1 MIKVSVIMPVY
12 NSGKYLDIA
21 VKSILSQSL
30 REIELIL
37 VDDGSTD
44 GSSEQCDKY
53 ALLDNRVV
61 VLHQKN
67 GGICNARNNAL
78 KRAKGEYIAF
88 SDHDDAYLPE
98 LLNKSYSEAKKCDAD
113 VVKFGK
119 RYFHVYNDTVV
130 RTVDNHLPD
139 AVYSKQELSAHF
151 FELYREKALA
161 CVWDGI
167 YKRSLIVN
175 NGVYFDES
183 YKHGGE
189 DISFNMNLY
198 PHANVFCFTSD
209 VRYLHY
215 VRNGFS
221 TSSKFNP
228 VLIDDAKRMTCNLL
242 SGIKKLNVDVKKYKV
257 DIVQLYMYSYVDN
270 IILLI
275 CNPAC
280 DFNWQKKKNIIK
292 GFLSSDI
299 KPLSFEETNVWE
311 LCGKSKKDALSFV
324 LLKNKLWWLLYMMF
338 KFRIWQKSKSLLN
351 R

>member
-21 VKSILSQSL
+21 VRSVLSQGL
-30 REIELIL
+30 QEIELIL

-53 ALLDNRVV
+53 ASLDDRVV
-61 VLHQKN
+61 VLHQQN

-88 SDHDDAYLPE
+88 SDHDDAYLPD
-98 LLNKSYSEAKKCDAD
+98 LLRKSYLEAKENNAD
-113 VVKFGK
+113 IVKFGK
-119 RYFHVYNDTVV
+119 RYFHVYGDKIV
-130 RTVDNHLPD
+130 RTIDNHLPD
-139 AVYSKQELSAHF
+139 AVYDKKDIAQHF
-151 FELYREKALA
+151 FSLYREKALA

-167 YKRSLIVN
+167 YKRSLIID
-175 NGVYFDES
+175 NGVWFNES

-189 DISFNMNLY
+189 DICFNMNLF
-198 PHANVFCFTSD
+198 PHANIFYFTSD

-221 TSSKFNP
+221 TSSKFNYQ
-228 VLIDDAKRMTCNLL
+228 LIDDAKRMTNDLLNGIDNLT
-242 SGIKKLNVDVKKYKV
+242 VDVNKHKA

-275 CNPAC
+275 CNPLC
-280 DFNWQKKKNIIK
+280 GFNWQKKKEIMK
-292 GFLSSDI
+292 GFLTSDL
-299 KPLSFEETNVWE
+299 KPISFEETRISE
-311 LCGKSKKDALSFV
+311 LWDKSKKDALSFV
-324 LLKNKLWWLLYMMF
+324 LLKNKCWLILYLMF
-338 KFRIWQKSKSLLN
+338 KIRIWQKSKSFLN
-351 R
+351 K